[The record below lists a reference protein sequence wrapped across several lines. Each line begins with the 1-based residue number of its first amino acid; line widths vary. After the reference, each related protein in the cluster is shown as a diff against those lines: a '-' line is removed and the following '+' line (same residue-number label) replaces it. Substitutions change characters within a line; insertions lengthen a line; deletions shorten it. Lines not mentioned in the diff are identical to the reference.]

1 MPLQRLST
9 INAATCPPGT
19 VVYSACAANL
29 PATGGETSS
38 YTYALAFDSLL
49 ARPAQ
54 TSTAMTSGVSNTDS
68 STNLHVNDATA
79 NLALSS
85 VNSGV
90 HDTIGFKLPIGYGW
104 FNLDNNI
111 PGAQTQP
118 TNRVSQC
125 PPNAKLNAGY
135 EGCPSGVFAYSGAV
149 YDIKRN
155 RMIIWGGGDQDY
167 FGNEIYEVN
176 LTGTPKWTRLTRA
189 TDSPV
194 YSSFSTYRDPKTGA
208 AMDCSGAGYNAMRRA
223 QIETIPGGQVIP
235 GLTVLPAGV
244 MPNSRHTYG
253 GLVYF
258 PDSDQMIS
266 AGTGAMAACRGVGGY
281 FTWALDMGS
290 IASAPAN
297 PDAVSPSW
305 HILNSNGTP
314 NGGAGQF
321 MKVTSAV
328 YDPVLHT
335 LFVAD
340 EASQSLSTQGIYKY
354 RTSAKDYIKIAGTA
368 ALGSHPLGE
377 SLVLDPKRRRLLAWQ
392 HEVISSNG
400 RIPPEFQIFDISSVT
415 ATGVET
421 LDPDK
426 QVRRPPFD
434 DASCGNGARGG
445 GFRSVVVSMA
455 YDPIF
460 ELIAVYPGAGGTL
473 YLFNPD
479 EQNSVEAG
487 SYGTVPPGKCLPI
500 SYGRTKG
507 RDYPTDGSYQGSHS
521 TLYSATYGRFAYVP
535 DADVFLYLPDAHA
548 PAWIL
553 RLERKQ

>member
-1 MPLQRLST
+1 MPLQRLLT

-235 GLTVLPAGV
+235 GFDCATRRRDAKLSPYLWRARLLPRLRSDDFGWDWRDGCMPGGGRVLYVG
-244 MPNSRHTYG
+244 SRH
-253 GLVYF
+253 
-258 PDSDQMIS
+258 
-266 AGTGAMAACRGVGGY
+266 
-281 FTWALDMGS
+281 
-290 IASAPAN
+290 
-297 PDAVSPSW
+297 
-305 HILNSNGTP
+305 
-314 NGGAGQF
+314 GQH
-321 MKVTSAV
+321 S
-328 YDPVLHT
+328 
-335 LFVAD
+335 
-340 EASQSLSTQGIYKY
+340 ECSRQS
-354 RTSAKDYIKIAGTA
+354 
-368 ALGSHPLGE
+368 
-377 SLVLDPKRRRLLAWQ
+377 
-392 HEVISSNG
+392 
-400 RIPPEFQIFDISSVT
+400 
-415 ATGVET
+415 
-421 LDPDK
+421 
-426 QVRRPPFD
+426 
-434 DASCGNGARGG
+434 
-445 GFRSVVVSMA
+445 
-455 YDPIF
+455 
-460 ELIAVYPGAGGTL
+460 
-473 YLFNPD
+473 
-479 EQNSVEAG
+479 
-487 SYGTVPPGKCLPI
+487 
-500 SYGRTKG
+500 
-507 RDYPTDGSYQGSHS
+507 
-521 TLYSATYGRFAYVP
+521 
-535 DADVFLYLPDAHA
+535 
-548 PAWIL
+548 
-553 RLERKQ
+553 